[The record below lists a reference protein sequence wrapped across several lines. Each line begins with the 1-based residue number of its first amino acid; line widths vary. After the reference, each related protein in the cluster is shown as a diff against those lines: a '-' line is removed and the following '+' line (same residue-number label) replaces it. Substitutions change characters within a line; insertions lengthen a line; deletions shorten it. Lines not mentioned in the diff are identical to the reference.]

1 MKRCF
6 SWFLVCVLF
15 AYASASAGGDTIT
28 IKSNAITRSNG
39 TNQRS
44 GVASA
49 NVRVVRGL
57 PSSEEKKLYIDIHNQ
72 YRRKAG
78 ASNMRE
84 VVSITRINIYF
95 AFIHNHIPYIKV
107 LLQKWDKSLAE
118 MALVWAKGCS
128 WKHGQPENV
137 SPYEKLG
144 QNLYCS
150 TEPELNIYD
159 AITLW
164 YDEIIDYNFE
174 DDTCAPAMMCG
185 HYTQVMWDDTD
196 VIGCA
201 HFTCDRMTD
210 INPPLQDAVYVVCNY
225 GPP

>member
-1 MKRCF
+1 MKRYF

-28 IKSNAITRSNG
+28 MKSNAITHSNG
-39 TNQRS
+39 TSRRS
-44 GVASA
+44 GIASNLRVA
-49 NVRVVRGL
+49 REL
-57 PSSEEKKLYIDIHNQ
+57 PSSEEKKLYIDIHNF

-84 VVSITRINIYF
+84 VVSITHTNICFVYF
-95 AFIHNHIPYIKV
+95 HNHIPYIKV